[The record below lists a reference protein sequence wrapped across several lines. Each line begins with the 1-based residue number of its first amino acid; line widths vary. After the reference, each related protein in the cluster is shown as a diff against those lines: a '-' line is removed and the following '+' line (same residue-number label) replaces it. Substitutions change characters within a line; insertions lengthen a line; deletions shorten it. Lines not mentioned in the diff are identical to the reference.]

1 VITSTANP
9 AIKSIRK
16 LADRK
21 ERHQTGLF
29 FIEGLK
35 IVGEAVDKNWSVQTL
50 IYAPELLTSLFGQQL
65 VEKMKGQ
72 GIAPLEVT
80 ADVFRSLSAKDGPQG
95 IGAVV
100 QQRMKRLEEFHIR
113 PGDAWIALD
122 AVQDPGNL
130 GTILRSSDAAGSRGV
145 LLMDQSTDPFDPAAV
160 RASMGAIFSQ
170 QLVKTSLAEFAA
182 WKKQEAVFVV
192 GTSDKARQD
201 YHKFVYP
208 RAVVVLMG
216 SERQGL
222 QEAHFALCDAVVSI
236 PMMGESDSLNLAVA
250 TSLILYEIL
259 NQRRDRIAH
268 SHYLIE
274 EETGK

>member
-9 AIKSIRK
+9 VIKSIRK

-100 QQRMKRLEEFHIR
+100 QQRMKRLDEVHIR

-182 WKKQEAVFVV
+182 WKKREAVFVV

-208 RAVVVLMG
+208 GAVVVLMG

-222 QEAHFALCDAVVSI
+222 QEAHFALCDAVVAI

-259 NQRRDRIAH
+259 NQRRD
-268 SHYLIE
+268 
-274 EETGK
+274 